1 MRSLPILPAHPD
13 CEGIHFKVTP
23 QLSRLDLSSEAK
35 AYPPGQSTDAL
46 KGKQFIS
53 CLQKNMEPVAPSR
66 HPLAAG
72 PDLQAGKHQLRSK
85 GEEAC
90 GICVY
95 LGGNS
100 ILSHIQIPVRLSP

>member
-1 MRSLPILPAHPD
+1 MVVSLLGTAMRSLPILPAHPD
-13 CEGIHFKVTP
+13 CEGIHFKVTL

-66 HPLAAG
+66 HPLPPAQTFRQGSTSSA
-72 PDLQAGKHQLRSK
+72 PREKRLVESACTL
-85 GEEAC
+85 EETP
-90 GICVY
+90 
-95 LGGNS
+95 S
-100 ILSHIQIPVRLSP
+100 